1 MIFDGQ
7 NFGITFQIGQ
17 CMVYGSITLIIVGLI
32 HLVYILFGIYL
43 RLSTIINDDDNKNNY
58 NDDVESDSQKLYT
71 IIQEILFLT
80 FMAVTLLMVNAG
92 LTVLIYYIQPKLA
105 FISTFNWL
113 VFTIEIILIVSCL
126 YNLLDIY

>member
-32 HLVYILFGIYL
+32 HLVYILVGIYL

-58 NDDVESDSQKLYT
+58 NDDVESDSRKLYT

-80 FMAVTLLMVNAG
+80 FMAVTLLMCW
-92 LTVLIYYIQPKLA
+92 
-105 FISTFNWL
+105 FNC
-113 VFTIEIILIVSCL
+113 I
-126 YNLLDIY
+126 NLLYTAKVSIYKYT